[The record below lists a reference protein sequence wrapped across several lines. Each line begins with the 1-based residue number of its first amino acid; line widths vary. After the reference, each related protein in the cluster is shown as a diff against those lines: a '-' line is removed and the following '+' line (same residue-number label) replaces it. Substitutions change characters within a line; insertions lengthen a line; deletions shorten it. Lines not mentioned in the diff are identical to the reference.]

1 MNYNKFFGFSESPF
15 LDDPDP
21 RFFFPSNQQESALA
35 ELAGFISTRQGIA
48 LVSGD
53 DGVGK
58 TMLVHTLM
66 ERLPSS
72 CHPLVITRPAQEPL
86 AITLAIAENLGLPLR
101 DRNLVK
107 LTPFAEAVQAAAQE
121 GRYLVL
127 IVDDAQVLTDQH
139 LEEVYILSQM
149 EHQGRQLIPIILAG
163 RKGLV
168 QKVASKANQRLQEL
182 VRHTIVLT
190 GLTFEETTRYIDHRL
205 QKVGSSFKACFADG
219 CAGQIFSRTGG
230 IPRRLN
236 QVCDQALAR
245 AFQENRPRVSRDLL
259 GEEESAAPFKPLV
272 PPAKW
277 ESSRYGLLV
286 AGVLAVCLAL
296 LIIYSTS
303 SGPGPS
309 QTSPPP
315 VAQTTAT
322 PAKPLPLPDQEK
334 SPSPAATVSQAQP
347 QVAVAEKP
355 AGQQVSPPPAN
366 PVAPAPETREAG
378 GAEASRVNKPEE
390 QASEPES
397 NRPATHQVTRE
408 DNLLKIV
415 ATYYPDNKE
424 FGYDAVILANPRIN
438 DEDIIYSGQ
447 IIALPKLDKGNII
460 TLDNKEYFRIF
471 GRYYSSSQAEKVG
484 ARLKELQLRYVVR
497 ATELPD
503 ATKVYRIF
511 LGGYERKDELKKAMT
526 LIGNY

>member
-1 MNYNKFFGFSESPF
+1 MDYNKFFGFSESPF
-15 LDDPDP
+15 LDVPDP
-21 RFFFPSNQQESALA
+21 RFFFPSQQQGSALA
-35 ELAGFISTRQGIA
+35 ELAGFIGARQGIA
-48 LVSGD
+48 LVSGN

-58 TMLVHTLM
+58 TMLMHALM
-66 ERLPSS
+66 KKLPPSYQ
-72 CHPLVITRPAQEPL
+72 PLVITRPAQEPL
-86 AITLAIAENLGLPLR
+86 VITLTIAEALGITLR

-107 LTPFAEAVQAAAQE
+107 LTPFAEAVQAAAQQ
-121 GRYLVL
+121 GQYLV
-127 IVDDAQVLTDQH
+127 IIIDDAQILTDQH

-163 RKGLV
+163 RQGLV

-190 GLTFEETTRYIDHRL
+190 GLTFEESSRYIDHRL
-205 QKVGSSFKACFADG
+205 QQVGSSFKACFADG

-245 AFQENRPRVSRDLL
+245 ACQENRPRVSRDLL
-259 GEEESAAPFKPLV
+259 GEEEPVAPFKPLE

-277 ESSRYGLLV
+277 GSSKYGLLV
-286 AGVLAVCLAL
+286 AGALAAALAL

-309 QTSPPP
+309 QTSPPAAP
-315 VAQTTAT
+315 TTAA
-322 PAKPLPLPDQEK
+322 PAKPLAFPAQEK
-334 SPSPAATVSQAQP
+334 SPAPAAPAPQAQP
-347 QVAVAEKP
+347 QAEVAEKP
-355 AGQQVSPPPAN
+355 AGQQATPPPAN

-378 GAEASRVNKPEE
+378 IAETSRVNKPE
-390 QASEPES
+390 APVSAPET
-397 NRPATHQVTRE
+397 NRPAAHQVARE
-408 DNLLKIV
+408 DNLIKIV

-424 FGYDAVILANPRIN
+424 LGYDAVILANPRIT
-438 DEDIIYSGQ
+438 DEDVIYSGQ
-447 IIALPKLDKGNII
+447 TIVLPKLDKGNII
-460 TLDNKEYFRIF
+460 TLDNKENFRIF
-471 GRYYSSSQAEKVG
+471 GRYYSSIQAEKVG

-497 ATELPD
+497 TTELPD

-511 LGGYERKDELKKAMT
+511 LGGYESQDELKKAMT